1 MRYAASML
9 IALSAHPWAYPVLE
23 VVHLWGI
30 ALLIGNLM
38 ALEVRVWGAAVQ
50 LPTEA
55 LARLSLTLVALGF
68 ILAAASGL
76 LMFATQA
83 QELLANR
90 AFTVKML
97 LLMLAGANA
106 AWFHGRRSL
115 QRLDRMA
122 RALMLLSTV
131 LWLGILC
138 AGRWIAYV

>member
-1 MRYAASML
+1 MFAA
-9 IALSAHPWAYPVLE
+9 ISAHPWAYPLLE

-30 ALLIGNLM
+30 ALVVGNLM
-38 ALEVRVWGAAVQ
+38 ALEVRVWGGAAQ
-50 LPTEA
+50 LPVSA

-68 ILAAASGL
+68 TLAGASGL

-83 QELLANR
+83 EELLANR

-115 QRLDRMA
+115 QRLDPTA
-122 RALMLLSTV
+122 RGLMLVSAL
-131 LWLGILC
+131 LWLSIVS